1 MARTVITRQAA
12 AKLYATS
19 RMLDRIHPDARRLLG
34 SKGRES
40 RPDAAFAS
48 FDDLVGAG
56 EDRLRHGQAERLGG
70 LQIDD
75 QLEGGRLL
83 DRQIG
88 GLGALENL
96 SGINAELAI
105 YIGEARP
112 IADQAAGH
120 DGLTPCI
127 DRRDRIARR
136 QRQELVAMRIK
147 ERAG

>member
-40 RPDAAFAS
+40 RPDAAVAS

-56 EDRLRHGQAERLGG
+56 EDRLRHGEAERLGG
-70 LQIDD
+70 VEIDD
-75 QLEGGRLL
+75 QLECRRLL

-88 GLGALENL
+88 RLGALEDL
-96 SGINAELAI
+96 SSINAELAI
-105 YIGEARP
+105 HVGEAGP
-112 IADQAAGH
+112 IAD
-120 DGLTPCI
+120 
-127 DRRDRIARR
+127 
-136 QRQELVAMRIK
+136 
-147 ERAG
+147 